1 MIKLLPSAH
10 VTAETGTGF
19 VHIAPNH
26 GVEDFELG
34 KKFNIKNLPSVD
46 EKGLYTENIKLF
58 KKLMF
63 IKQMSL

>member
-34 KKFNIKNLPSVD
+34 KKFNIKNCSVD
-46 EKGLYTENIKLF
+46 EKVYTPKTSNYSKA
-58 KKLMF
+58 MF
-63 IKQMSL
+63 INKMSL